1 MLSCFGFAWTGGFPY
16 ISSISVSKY
25 FIYQDFAHQ
34 KENNRRQMEFD
45 QNISFFYIDIK
56 FSFRPLMRLYI
67 KRIFFRLK

>member
-1 MLSCFGFAWTGGFPY
+1 MLSCFGFAWTGGFPC

-45 QNISFFYIDIK
+45 QNIFF
-56 FSFRPLMRLYI
+56 FLYWYQVQFPALDEAI
-67 KRIFFRLK
+67 Y